1 MENMLSSR
9 EMVDLGILGH
19 VSNASIFELIQST
32 VSHMVCL
39 GKPHPKKHGASG
51 EEPKSQ
57 ESQ

>member
-39 GKPHPKKHGASG
+39 GKAHPKKRGASG